1 MIMGS
6 ASEMTVTRTLAPQ
19 LANDLMSGLSVLL
32 AGVPRS
38 GRSHMARLV
47 AAELAAMATTVIFVR
62 GNRMLAERPLAALAM
77 ADVKVDAIQKVD
89 AGSALERAVKS
100 FAALFDRPNS
110 VLIVDDASQL
120 DHLSV
125 GAIIDVRARKGMPM
139 LLVGDQ
145 NIHEDEMLATLVSAS
160 QPGVT
165 ATLNGLPFED
175 IAQMISKLLG
185 GTVST
190 NTISQIS
197 ILSGGLPGLIE
208 NIVQLARRNGR
219 LEQRNGVWFAN
230 GDLWDPGLQYALV
243 PFIRDIDPADLNCLA
258 RLSFAEGVS
267 REEAEKM
274 VGESQVIRLTKHG
287 VLHLDEGTAIAG
299 VHVYPVALA
308 ESLRR
313 GGRAANPHVEY
324 IQSSTVNLGRWPVH
338 LVGLEAPAVAN
349 RIRTAWRTELN
360 KSWAQ
365 WSEDQTSDTAVPLL
379 YLLFSVGGG
388 DMRIA
393 TVLSK
398 TRRGSDPD
406 VFAEFSFLTAGYRA
420 IWQGDL
426 PGALADLERL
436 RLDFPQMDSYIR
448 GQRAYLSFLCD
459 RVPEPEA
466 LELHADDSG
475 ISQMILMSRAS
486 SMIAQGRTKDAAE
499 QLALIHP
506 RQEKMIVHK
515 KILDALVLVT
525 GDDVAAGVELAVK
538 QLWESVAS
546 LDAHSIPGYAYAAS
560 LGMYMLGRF
569 DEIESILELAYRLG
583 DSCIFQSCYKAG
595 LFMIGSFMA
604 GWQGRPDYVRNLV
617 DYAKGLNLGTGP
629 FPGMFGDHDISFS
642 PLTCGERV
650 WDTIDDL
657 LDRGYIIAAV
667 YLAMATVRPGDSR
680 ERAASLISQASNS
693 QSRVMRAFGGY
704 IDAVVS
710 RDLAAFPAVVDEL
723 RDACGPLDSTRAI
736 VTWALLC
743 REDGNIP
750 GWLEHANA
758 AWHEADRIASSANG
772 FLERL
777 VDAVGLTSREAE
789 VARCAT
795 DGLSSA
801 EIASKLG
808 LTSRTVEAYLQTVY
822 RKTGVNNRVELRQIT
837 GTWLALQVD
846 D

>member
-1 MIMGS
+1 MAMGS
-6 ASEMTVTRTLAPQ
+6 TSEITATRALACQ
-19 LANDLMSGLSVLL
+19 LAGDLMGGLSVLL

-38 GRSHMARLV
+38 GRSHLARLV
-47 AAELAAMATTVIFVR
+47 AAELAGLATTVIFVR
-62 GNRMLAERPLAALAM
+62 GNKMLAERPLAALAM
-77 ADVKVDAIQKVD
+77 ADVKVDTIQKPE
-89 AGSALERAVKS
+89 AGSSIERAVKS

-110 VLIVDDASQL
+110 VLIVDDASEL

-125 GAIIDVRARKGMPM
+125 GAIVDVRARKRMPM
-139 LLVGDQ
+139 LLIGDQ
-145 NIHEDEMLATLVSAS
+145 NIHQDEMLATLVSAS

-165 ATLNGLPFED
+165 VTLNGLPFED
-175 IAQMISKLLG
+175 IAQLVNSLMG
-185 GTVST
+185 GTVAT
-190 NTISQIS
+190 NTISQIA

-208 NIVQLARRNGR
+208 NIVHLAHRNGR
-219 LEQRNGVWFAN
+219 LEQRNGVWFAS
-230 GDLWDPGLQYALV
+230 GDLWDPALQYALV
-243 PFIRDIDPADLNCLA
+243 PFTRNIDPDDLNCLA
-258 RLSFAEGVS
+258 RLAFVEGIS
-267 REEAEKM
+267 REEAGKM
-274 VGESQVIRLTKHG
+274 VGEPQVVRLTKHG

-313 GGRAANPHVEY
+313 GGRAPDPNAEY
-324 IQSSTVNLGRWPVH
+324 VQSSAVNLGRWPVR

-349 RIRTAWRTELN
+349 RIRSTWRTELN
-360 KSWAQ
+360 QHYAQ
-365 WSEDQTSDTAVPLL
+365 WAEDQTSDTAVPLL
-379 YLLFSVGGG
+379 YLLFSVGSG
-388 DMRIA
+388 DVRIA
-393 TVLSK
+393 TVLAK

-406 VFAEFSFLTAGYRA
+406 IFAEFTFLAAGYRA
-420 IWQGDL
+420 VWQSDL
-426 PGALADLERL
+426 PGALADLDRL
-436 RLDFPQMDSYIR
+436 RSEFPQMDSYVR
-448 GQRAYLSFLCD
+448 GQKAYLSFLCD
-459 RVPEPEA
+459 RVPEPTA
-466 LELHADDSG
+466 LELHADDASV
-475 ISQMILMSRAS
+475 SQMILMTRAA

-515 KILDALVLVT
+515 KTLDALVLVT

-538 QLWESVAS
+538 LLWESVAK

-583 DSCIFQSCYKAG
+583 DSCVFQSCYKAG

-604 GWQGRPDYVRNLV
+604 GWQGRPDYVHNLV
-617 DYAKGLNLGTGP
+617 DYAKALNLGTGP
-629 FPGMFGDHDISFS
+629 FPGMFGDHKISFS
-642 PLTCGERV
+642 PLTCGEKV

-657 LDRGYIIAAV
+657 LDRGYLMAAV
-667 YLAMATVRPGDSR
+667 YLAVATVRPSDSR

-693 QSRVMRAFGGY
+693 QSRVLRVFSRY

-710 RDLAAFPAVVDEL
+710 HDLAAFPAIVDEL
-723 RDACGPLDSTRAI
+723 REACGPLDSTRAI

-743 REDGNIP
+743 REDGDTP

-758 AWHEADRIASSANG
+758 AWHEADYIASSANG

-777 VDAVGLTSREAE
+777 ADAVGLTSREAE
-789 VARCAT
+789 VARCAA
-795 DGLSSA
+795 DGLSSS

-822 RKTGVNNRVELRQIT
+822 RKTGVNNRIELRQIT
-837 GTWLALQVD
+837 GTWLTLQVD